1 MFVYQNKAGNICVTF
16 EDNKPVEAPEYV
28 IVVDMVAKTFAI
40 EGATSGESVD
50 VSKYEQQIADLN
62 KTVAAKDAEIATLN
76 ARIEELT
83 KEVE

>member
-28 IVVDMVAKTFAI
+28 IVVDKDAKTIAI

-62 KTVAAKDAEIATLN
+62 KTVEAKDAEIATLN

-83 KEVE
+83 KDAE

>member
-28 IVVDMVAKTFAI
+28 IVVDKDAKTIAI

-50 VSKYEQQIADLN
+50 VSKYEKQIADLN

-76 ARIEELT
+76 ARIKELT
-83 KEVE
+83 KEAE

>member
-28 IVVDMVAKTFAI
+28 IVVDKDAKTIAI